1 MPLKLSP
8 SIVETFALTEVDEK
22 YETEGTS
29 VTIKQAAMY
38 EHERRSGLYA
48 EMVSRVAQ
56 DGTTMEVVSR
66 FSQPELH
73 RIECMLTLV
82 DCNIQDEDG
91 EPLFKFTGKGADRRV
106 SDETAFFKAWGKL
119 PTFVADA
126 IHDRVL
132 KVNVGWGRLGEA

>member
-8 SIVETFALTEVDEK
+8 SIIETFQLTEVDKK

-29 VTIKQAAMY
+29 VTIRQAAQY

-73 RIECMLTLV
+73 RIEVMLTLA
-82 DCNIQDEDG
+82 DCNIVDEND
-91 EPLFKFTGKGADRRV
+91 EPLFKFTGKGTDRRV
-106 SDETAFFKAWGKL
+106 TDEAAFFKAWGKL
-119 PTFVADA
+119 PTFVADQ
-126 IHDRVL
+126 IHDCVL
-132 KVNVGWGRLGEA
+132 KLNVGWGRLGEA

>member
-8 SIVETFALTEVDEK
+8 AIVETFPLTEVDEK
-22 YETEGTS
+22 FETEGTT
-29 VTIKQAAMY
+29 VTIKQAAMW

-73 RIECMLTLV
+73 RIETMLTMI
-82 DCNIQDEDG
+82 DCNIVDEDG
-91 EPLFKFTGKGADRRV
+91 EPLFKFVGKGSDRHV
-106 SDETAFFKAWGKL
+106 EDEKAFFKAWGKL
-119 PTFVADA
+119 PTFVADQ
-126 IHDRVL
+126 IHERVL
-132 KVNVGWGRLGEA
+132 KINVGWGRLGEA